1 MVASLLISLA
11 QQFMPL
17 NINDTN
23 TTSQILQLFP
33 EIQEHYG
40 DSIEATLEINLTE
53 ESGDVIRLNNLTG
66 IEVGKS
72 ANKL

>member
-1 MVASLLISLA
+1 
-11 QQFMPL
+11 MPL

-40 DSIEATLEINLTE
+40 DLIEAALEINLTG
-53 ESGDVIRLNNLTG
+53 ESGDVIHLSNLTG
-66 IEVGKS
+66 IEVGKG

>member
-1 MVASLLISLA
+1 
-11 QQFMPL
+11 MPL

-40 DSIEATLEINLTE
+40 DSIEAALEINLTG

-66 IEVGKS
+66 IEVGKGE
-72 ANKL
+72 NKL

>member
-1 MVASLLISLA
+1 
-11 QQFMPL
+11 MPL

-66 IEVGKS
+66 IEVGKG

>member
-1 MVASLLISLA
+1 
-11 QQFMPL
+11 MPL

-40 DSIEATLEINLTE
+40 DLIEAALEINLTG
-53 ESGDVIRLNNLTG
+53 ESGDVIRLSNLTG
-66 IEVGKS
+66 IEVGKG
-72 ANKL
+72 ADKL